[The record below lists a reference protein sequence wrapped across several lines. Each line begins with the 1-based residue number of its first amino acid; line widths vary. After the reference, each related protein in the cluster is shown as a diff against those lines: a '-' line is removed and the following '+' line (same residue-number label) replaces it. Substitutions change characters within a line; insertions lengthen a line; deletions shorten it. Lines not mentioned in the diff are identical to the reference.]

1 MLGLSS
7 DLHDNSISKIKKMFS
22 LVADELS
29 DIEKEFPQSL
39 QEPMSSNLEV
49 FILYYWKGL
58 ETLYPNL
65 SEAVTQLLSKNT
77 GSCDVEHSFSMMQT
91 VQRSLIT
98 DSTL

>member
-49 FILYYWKGL
+49 FILYY
-58 ETLYPNL
+58 
-65 SEAVTQLLSKNT
+65 
-77 GSCDVEHSFSMMQT
+77 
-91 VQRSLIT
+91 
-98 DSTL
+98 